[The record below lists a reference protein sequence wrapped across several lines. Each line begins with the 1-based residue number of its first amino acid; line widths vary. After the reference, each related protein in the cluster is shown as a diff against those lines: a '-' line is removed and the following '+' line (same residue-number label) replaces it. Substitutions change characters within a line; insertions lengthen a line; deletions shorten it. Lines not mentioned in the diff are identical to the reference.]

1 MFGHRYV
8 AFQPGLVR
16 AARPALR
23 ANVRELELAPLSG
36 LVKQAIEH
44 GHVLLLGVHGGGVA
58 GRGGGLRAAFG
69 IAFRVVF
76 RTVFR
81 SVFSRV
87 FRRAFLDWRL
97 GIRLT
102 HCHNAWYTPES
113 RRKPDCFYI
122 WEVLHAVG
130 RIAKP
135 TTSAKRGFPR

>member
-1 MFGHRYV
+1 MTRDGD
-8 AFQPGLVR
+8 PL
-16 AARPALR
+16 
-23 ANVRELELAPLSG
+23 RELELAPLSS

-58 GRGGGLRAAFG
+58 GRGGGLRAALG

-76 RTVFR
+76 RSAFR
-81 SVFSRV
+81 SV

-113 RRKPDCFYI
+113 RR
-122 WEVLHAVG
+122 
-130 RIAKP
+130 
-135 TTSAKRGFPR
+135 